1 MYGNTHGSGARLAD
15 VSVAQRV
22 FSRLVEVL
30 EAASPGHEVRTV
42 FDVGARDCEESRQF
56 TRAFPTAR
64 VYAFECNPATLPAC
78 RAVASADPRIVLT
91 EKAVSSSAGT
101 SRFYPIDQ
109 QRTVTG
115 VPDGNPGASSLF
127 KATGAYAEEQYV
139 QREIEVG
146 TLRLDDFMREQGVQS
161 VDILW
166 MDVQGA
172 EALVLEGLGARLRD
186 VRWVHM
192 EVEFFEI
199 YRDQALFGDVDPFLT
214 RRGFRLLG
222 FTSYS
227 RYAAD
232 ALYARD
238 DIALDAEAL
247 RSAFPYLSRNL
258 RKMRSHKLRRSLRRL
273 AGLPAWRE
281 ARPAALPAATGDG

>member
-1 MYGNTHGSGARLAD
+1 M
-15 VSVAQRV
+15 AQRV

-30 EAASPGHEVRTV
+30 EAGSPDHEVRTV

-56 TRAFPTAR
+56 TRAFPEAR

-78 RAVASADPRIVLT
+78 RAVALAEPRILLT
-91 EKAVSSSAGT
+91 EQAVSSRAGT
-101 SRFYPIDQ
+101 TRFYPIDQ

-115 VPDGNPGASSLF
+115 APDGNPGASSLF
-127 KATGAYAEEQYV
+127 RATGAYAEEQYV
-139 QREIEVG
+139 QCEIEVG
-146 TLRLDDFMREQGVQS
+146 TLRLDEFMQVHGVQS

-186 VRWVHM
+186 VRCVHM
-192 EVEFFEI
+192 EVEFSAI
-199 YRDQALFGDVDPFLT
+199 YKDQVLFGDVDPYLA
-214 RRGFRLLG
+214 RHGFRLLG

-232 ALYARD
+232 ALYVRD
-238 DIALDAEAL
+238 DIPLDVDAL

-258 RKMRSHKLRRSLRRL
+258 GKMRSHKLQRSLRRL
-273 AGLPAWRE
+273 VGLPAWRE
-281 ARPAALPAATGDG
+281 ARPAARPAAARNG